1 MALQIRQIKSDK
13 SLGLFWNGN
22 TFSSVSGA
30 KTFTSFRSAA
40 IESARISVSFGIKTE
55 VIESVSNQ
63 SEADQQS
70 VTYKTIQEIGKKIES
85 VNVEPLSQDETFRK
99 A

>member
-22 TFSSVSGA
+22 TFASVGSA

-40 IESARISVSFGIKTE
+40 VESARISVSFGVQTE
-55 VIESVSNQ
+55 VVDSVSNQ
-63 SEADQQS
+63 NDADLQS
-70 VTYKTIQEIGKKIES
+70 VTYKTTQEVGKKTSS
-85 VNVEPLSQDETFRK
+85 VKVELLSQDEPYTK
-99 A
+99 S